1 MTHLLRK
8 FFVLLS
14 LLLLSAATTTAQ
26 IAYTG
31 GSYTQNFNTLPSS
44 GTFTFSGFGPFALT
58 APPINA
64 SGLAGWSFA
73 KVNGS
78 GANALFFFGTGSS
91 ATGGTYSFGSTASSE
106 RALGYLFSGTV
117 GSVMGAVLTNNT
129 GATISQ
135 FTVSYTGEQW
145 RYGGTTGTDRIAFEY
160 QVGGASI
167 TTGTFTPVTAL
178 DFSSPV
184 NGTTGGV
191 TGALN
196 GNALPNTAFVTATVT
211 GLNWTAGQTLVLRW
225 SDFNV
230 AGSDDGL
237 GVDDFTFSTPTPV
250 GGAKPSVITTTPAA
264 GAVGI
269 SPVTNLTINFNMPVI
284 TAGNWATLTGS
295 ASGPHTATI
304 TGGPT
309 SYTLTPSPLF
319 AEGETVT
326 VTVLAS
332 QITDAA
338 TGTKHPDA
346 DFTFTFNT
354 LSTTPLPIHTIQGN
368 GPTSSYVGQ
377 VQSIQGI
384 VTATF
389 QGTGGLGGF
398 YVQEPESS
406 YDADPA
412 TSEGIFVFNN
422 SFIVSVGEVVKV
434 TGTVAE
440 FGPAPRTQTELTSVT
455 FVTSLGTAAL
465 PAPVAVTLPFNSFT
479 VAESYEGMRATLPQ
493 TLTVTDNF
501 DYGHFGELIFSLG
514 RLSTPTNV
522 VAPGG
527 PAVAQGLANELN
539 RIMVDDGNSATYPSP
554 TPFLADS
561 NGRGL
566 TRRAGST
573 ATGVTGI
580 LDEKFGSYLIEPTA
594 PIAFVD
600 ANPRTDAPALPGS
613 LRVAIGNVLNLF
625 NGNGSGLAGSA
636 GGFPTSRGADT
647 LVEFQRQRAKIIAGI
662 IALTP
667 DIMGLTEIE
676 NDGYGPTSALAD
688 LVAGLNAAAPAG
700 TTYAFVDAS
709 AVDIVTDQIHCA
721 FIYRVETAAPVGN
734 PAMLNNPYF
743 NSLARNPLAQTFQEI
758 ATGEVLTVSI
768 NHFKSKGSASTGAAA
783 TDGIVPNPN
792 LDQGDGQAASNYL
805 RTRQAQALSAW
816 LATDPT
822 GSGDPDFLII
832 GDLNAYAKED
842 PIVAL
847 ENAGYI
853 NLTEAAEG
861 PGGYSYAFGGEFG
874 HLDHALASYHLMA
887 QVTDAATWHVNSDE
901 PVYYDYNVENKNAA
915 QQAVN
920 ATGAYRYSDHDPV
933 VVTLDLHPDFAPP
946 VFTLQPSG
954 QTVILGSPVTF
965 VAAASGYP
973 VPTYQWQR
981 NGVNLPGATGASL
994 TINPTT
1000 MADAG
1005 TYTVIATNSQGI
1017 ATSNSAVLIVK
1028 DVTPPVL
1035 SLPASQ
1041 TLEATGPGG
1050 APATFSGSALDN
1062 VDGSVPVIFS
1072 PASGTTFVLGT
1083 TTVTATATDAAGNVA
1098 TGSFTVT
1105 VADTTAPVLTLPAS
1119 QTLEAT
1125 GPAGA
1130 GATFIASALDTVS
1143 GSRPVSYS
1151 QAPGSTFPLGTTT
1164 VTVSATDAAG
1174 NVATGS
1180 FTITVQDT
1188 TAPVLTLPA
1197 NLTLEATSAAGA
1209 MATFSASASDL
1220 VSGGVPVTLSPV
1232 SGSTF
1237 ALGTT
1242 TVNASATD
1250 AAGNTATG
1258 TFTIK
1263 VQDTT
1268 APVFT
1273 SLTTSSTSL
1282 WPANHKMVAVTLT
1295 ATATDAASAPVTFK
1309 ILSAVSNEPD
1319 NGLGDGDTVGDI
1331 VLTGPMTLNLRA
1343 ERSGSGTGRIYTITV
1358 EARDAAG
1365 NTSTKTVTV
1374 SVPKSQGK

>member
-14 LLLLSAATTTAQ
+14 LLLVTSSASAQ

-31 GSYTQNFNTLPSS
+31 GSYTQDFNTLPSS
-44 GTFTFSGFGPFALT
+44 GTFTLSGAGPIALN
-58 APPINA
+58 AAPINA
-64 SGLAGWSFA
+64 SGLAGWSLA
-73 KVNGS
+73 KNTGS
-78 GANALFFFGTGSS
+78 GANALFNVGNGGSTTGS
-91 ATGGTYSFGSTASSE
+91 TYSFGANGSGE
-106 RALGYLFSGTV
+106 RALGSLGSGTMASRFGV
-117 GSVMGAVLTNNT
+117 VLVNDT
-129 GATISQ
+129 GATVSQ
-135 FTVSYTGEQW
+135 FTVSFTGEQW
-145 RYGGTTGTDRIAFEY
+145 RRGSAAANVLTFAHS
-160 QVGGASI
+160 VGGSSI
-167 TTGTFTPVTAL
+167 TTGTFTTVAGLSLTAPVTAGASLAL
-178 DFSSPV
+178 D
-184 NGTTGGV
+184 
-191 TGALN
+191 
-196 GNALPNTAFVTATVT
+196 GNALANRAFVTATVT
-211 GLNWTAGQTLVLRW
+211 GINWTAGQTLVLRW
-225 SDFNV
+225 ADV
-230 AGSDDGL
+230 DDTGSDDGL
-237 GVDDFTFSTPTPV
+237 AIDDFTFSTPTGV
-250 GGAKPSVITTTPAA
+250 GGAKPAVAATTPAA

-284 TAGNWATLTGS
+284 AAGNWATLTGS

-309 SYTLTPSPLF
+309 SYTLTPAPAF

-338 TGTKHPDA
+338 TGTKQPDA

-354 LSTTPLPIHTIQGN
+354 LSTTPLPIHTIQGS
-368 GPTSSYVGQ
+368 GATSSYVGQ

-398 YVQEPESS
+398 YVQEPESN

-412 TSEGIFVFNN
+412 TSEGMFVFNN
-422 SFIVSVGEVVKV
+422 SFIVSVGDVVKV

-440 FGPAPRTQTELTSVT
+440 FGPAPRTQTELTSVS
-455 FVTSLGTAAL
+455 FVTNLGTAAL
-465 PAPVAVTLPFNSFT
+465 PAPVAVTLPFSSFT
-479 VAESYEGMRATLPQ
+479 AAESYEGMRATLPQ

-514 RLSTPTNV
+514 RLSTPTNI

-527 PAVAQGLANELN
+527 PALAQELANELN

-580 LDEKFGSYLIEPTA
+580 LDEKFGSYIIEPTA

-613 LRVAIGNVLNLF
+613 LRVAIGNVLNFF
-625 NGNGSGLAGSA
+625 NGNGSGLAGA
-636 GGFPTSRGADT
+636 PGGFPTSRGADT

-662 IALTP
+662 SALTP

-721 FIYRVETAAPVGN
+721 FIYRVETAAPVGS
-734 PAMLNNPYF
+734 PAMLNNAYF
-743 NSLARNPLAQTFQEI
+743 NNLSRNPLAQTFQEL
-758 ATGEVLTVSI
+758 ATGEKFTATI

-805 RTRQAQALSAW
+805 RTRQAQALAAW

-946 VFTLQPSG
+946 VFTLQPSS

-965 VAAASGYP
+965 TAAASGYP

-981 NGVNLPGATGASL
+981 NGVNLPGATDATL
-994 TINPTT
+994 TIGATT

-1083 TTVTATATDAAGNVA
+1083 TTVTATATDAAGN
-1098 TGSFTVT
+1098 T
-1105 VADTTAPVLTLPAS
+1105 
-1119 QTLEAT
+1119 
-1125 GPAGA
+1125 
-1130 GATFIASALDTVS
+1130 
-1143 GSRPVSYS
+1143 
-1151 QAPGSTFPLGTTT
+1151 
-1164 VTVSATDAAG
+1164 
-1174 NVATGS
+1174 ATGS

-1197 NLTLEATSAAGA
+1197 NLTLEATSASGA
-1209 MATFSASASDL
+1209 TATFSGSASDL
-1220 VSGGVPVTLSPV
+1220 VSGGVPVSFSPA
-1232 SGSTF
+1232 SGTTF

-1242 TVNASATD
+1242 SVNASATD
-1250 AAGNTATG
+1250 AAGNTVTG
-1258 TFTIK
+1258 SFTIT
-1263 VQDTT
+1263 VLDTT

-1273 SLTTSSTSL
+1273 SLTTSAPEL
-1282 WPANHKMVAVTLT
+1282 WPANHKLVAVTLT

-1319 NGLGDGDTVGDI
+1319 NGLGDGDTAGDI

-1343 ERSGSGTGRIYTITV
+1343 ERSGSGPGRIYTITV

>member
-14 LLLLSAATTTAQ
+14 LLLVTSNAIAQ

-91 ATGGTYSFGSTASSE
+91 PTGGTYSFGSTASSE
-106 RALGYLFSGTV
+106 RALGYLFSGTT

-145 RYGGTTGTDRIAFEY
+145 RYGGTTGIDRIAFEY

-167 TTGTFTPVTAL
+167 TTGTFSPVTAL

-184 NGTTGGV
+184 NGTSGV
-191 TGALN
+191 LTGALN

-230 AGSDDGL
+230 TGSDDGL
-237 GVDDFTFSTPTPV
+237 GVDDLTFSTPTPV
-250 GGAKPSVITTTPAA
+250 GGAKPSVIATTPAG

-284 TAGNWATLTGS
+284 TSGNWATITGS
-295 ASGPHTATI
+295 ASGPHTATF

-309 SYTLTPSPLF
+309 SYTVTPAPAF

-338 TGTKHPDA
+338 TGTKQPDA
-346 DFTFTFNT
+346 NFTFTFNT
-354 LSTTPLPIHTIQGN
+354 LSTTPLPIHTIQGS
-368 GPTSSYVGQ
+368 GTTSSYVGQ

-398 YVQEPESS
+398 YVQEPESN

-422 SFIVSVGEVVKV
+422 SFIVSVGNVVKV

-455 FVTSLGTAAL
+455 FVTNLGTAAL
-465 PAPVAVTLPFNSFT
+465 PTPVAVTLPFSSFT
-479 VAESYEGMRATLPQ
+479 AAERYEGMRATLPQ

-501 DYGHFGELIFSLG
+501 DYGRFGELSLSLG
-514 RLSTPTNV
+514 RLSTPTNI

-527 PAVAQGLANELN
+527 PALAQGLANELN
-539 RIMVDDGNSATYPSP
+539 QIMLDDGNSATYPSP

-580 LDEKFGSYLIEPTA
+580 LDEKFGSYIIEPTA
-594 PIAFVD
+594 PITFVD

-613 LRVAIGNVLNLF
+613 LRVAIGNVLNFF

-647 LVEFQRQRAKIIAGI
+647 LVEFQRQRVKIIAGI

-667 DIMGLTEIE
+667 DIMGLTEVE

-721 FIYRVETAAPVGN
+721 FIYRVETAAPVGS
-734 PAMLNNPYF
+734 PAMLNNAYF
-743 NSLARNPLAQTFQEI
+743 NNLSRNPLAQTFQEL

-783 TDGIVPNPN
+783 TDGISPNPN

-805 RTRQAQALSAW
+805 RTRQAQALAAW

-874 HLDHALASYHLMA
+874 HLDHALANYHLMA

-920 ATGAYRYSDHDPV
+920 ADGAYRYSDHDPV

-946 VFTLQPSG
+946 VFTLQPSS
-954 QTVILGSPVTF
+954 QTVVLGSPVTF
-965 VAAASGYP
+965 TAAASGYP
-973 VPTYQWQR
+973 VPTFQWRR
-981 NGVNLPGATGASL
+981 NGMNLPGATSATL

-1005 TYTVIATNSQGI
+1005 SYTVIATNSQGI
-1017 ATSNSAVLIVK
+1017 ATSDVAILIVK

-1041 TLEATGPGG
+1041 TIEATGPSG
-1050 APATFSGSALDN
+1050 APATFAASALDN
-1062 VDGSVPVIFS
+1062 VDGNVVVNLSA
-1072 PASGTTFVLGT
+1072 ASGTTFVLGT
-1083 TTVTATATDAAGNVA
+1083 TTVTATATDAAGNTA
-1098 TGSFTVT
+1098 TGTFTVT
-1105 VADTTAPVLTLPAS
+1105 VVDTTAPVLSLPAN
-1119 QTLEAT
+1119 QLLEAT
-1125 GPAGA
+1125 SAAGA
-1130 GATFIASALDTVS
+1130 VATFSATATDAVTSPLAL
-1143 GSRPVSYS
+1143 SYS
-1151 QAPGSTFPLGTTT
+1151 QASGSTFPLGTTT
-1164 VTVSATDAAG
+1164 VAVSATDAAG
-1174 NVATGS
+1174 NVATGT
-1180 FTITVQDT
+1180 FTITV
-1188 TAPVLTLPA
+1188 V
-1197 NLTLEATSAAGA
+1197 
-1209 MATFSASASDL
+1209 
-1220 VSGGVPVTLSPV
+1220 
-1232 SGSTF
+1232 
-1237 ALGTT
+1237 
-1242 TVNASATD
+1242 
-1250 AAGNTATG
+1250 
-1258 TFTIK
+1258 
-1263 VQDTT
+1263 DTT

-1273 SLTTSSTSL
+1273 SLTASSTSL

-1295 ATATDAASAPVTFK
+1295 ATATDAANAPVTFR
-1309 ILSAVSNEPD
+1309 ILSATSSEPD
-1319 NGLGDGDTVGDI
+1319 NGLGDGDTAGDI
-1331 VLTGPMTLNLRA
+1331 VLTGPMTLDLRA
-1343 ERSGSGTGRIYTITV
+1343 ERSGNGPGRVYTITV
-1358 EARDAAG
+1358 EARDAIG
-1365 NTSTKTVTV
+1365 NASTKIVTV
-1374 SVPKSQGK
+1374 SVPRNK